1 LISKIYMGVGSYGY
15 AAAVSGNYCYVASE
29 GTGVRAIN
37 ISNPASP
44 VEAGYYD
51 GVPQS
56 RGIAVNGKYV
66 YVAEKIDGLTV
77 YSNDLVTAVEEQG
90 SGIPK
95 AFSLDQNFP
104 NPFNPSTQI
113 RFSVV
118 TKGMVT
124 LKVSDLLGREVAVL
138 VREVLGAGAY
148 VAKFNAANLP
158 SGAYIYTLT
167 AGDSRMSQKML
178 LLK

>member
-1 LISKIYMGVGSYGY
+1 
-15 AAAVSGNYCYVASE
+15 VSGNYCYVASE
-29 GTGVRAIN
+29 ATGIRAIN

-56 RGIAVNGKYV
+56 RGVAVNGKYV

-77 YSNDLVTAVEEQG
+77 YSNDLATSIREQG
-90 SGIPK
+90 SLPK
-95 AFSLDQNFP
+95 EFSLDQNFP

-113 RFSVV
+113 RFSVPS
-118 TKGMVT
+118 KGMVT

-138 VREVLGAGAY
+138 VREVLEAGSYA
-148 VAKFNAANLP
+148 AKFSAANLS
-158 SGAYIYTLT
+158 SGTYMYTLT
-167 AGDSRMSQKML
+167 AGDYRLSQKML

>member
-1 LISKIYMGVGSYGY
+1 M
-15 AAAVSGNYCYVASE
+15 SGIYCYVASE

-77 YSNDLVTAVEEQG
+77 YSNDLATAVEKQI

-95 AFSLDQNFP
+95 EFSLDQNFP

-113 RFSVV
+113 RFSVPS
-118 TKGMVT
+118 KGIVT

-138 VREVLGAGAY
+138 VREMLEAGSY
-148 VAKFNAANLP
+148 VAKFSATNLS
-158 SGAYIYTLT
+158 SGTYIYTLIS
-167 AGDSRMSQKML
+167 GDYRMSQRML